1 MEGLRIRELFQ
12 EDLPPSSKKETKAQT
27 ENSLVVQ
34 WLRLCTFTAKGEGSI
49 PGGKIKTPPQAKGHG
64 QKNKN

>member
-27 ENSLVVQ
+27 GNSLVVQ

-49 PGGKIKTPPQAKGHG
+49 PGGKIKASPQAKGHG